1 MVSRQGGSPRD
12 SNVEVMDDYDEEQVM
27 ADRSYTVGDGS
38 PDKSA
43 KDMYNEEEY
52 LAEVGELNCYCV
64 PSRVYGFKDFFF
76 RTLAWFLLNKE
87 QILGG
92 FTVAITQIPEAVT
105 AAIIAGINPARALQA
120 TWIMNVL
127 TSVIGGRPGMM
138 SGSTAFIGVALMGL
152 VDNHGPDYIFYAVM
166 LGGFFQMLF
175 GLMGL
180 GALMRFVPYTV
191 IQGFSNAMAL
201 VIFAAQFRYGKVSTD
216 QSFRENYSYG
226 RDLVDIGHSWAHI
239 IDSESSWITGSSLLI
254 LGIHAAVAFIICL
267 VMPRFTR
274 IIPSSFVAIVFC
286 TFLEHVLIRLPSSYK
301 YESATIEDY
310 AFVQSPTLRPIW
322 TDVTI
327 NAPEFSFDTFKKI
340 YLYALAVFG
349 TGLAESLLTTQIVDE
364 LTEVKGM
371 KNRVS
376 FGQGFANVFVACFGG
391 MGGSGSIAQSI
402 VANHSDGITGLCT
415 FLAGAFILL
424 FIYAAY
430 DAVTL
435 VPLGCIGGIMSW
447 TAFKLI
453 DLESLLQAI
462 AALLPLRVRDK
473 INLDCKTPRADS
485 LVMVAVMAFT
495 ICIDLSIGLLAGVF
509 ISAFVYV
516 WDSSTRVIVEREV
529 SAEESASV
537 TYNVTGPLFFAT
549 AGGFSDIF
557 PLEEIQFDPDEIV
570 LLLENA
576 EVYDYSGMVALK
588 KVYDRFADLGKVV
601 ALSSLTPSSRRLMEK
616 SAYMWQGVNFLEVEE
631 VDQSVDMTASI
642 QK

>member
-1 MVSRQGGSPRD
+1 MNND
-12 SNVEVMDDYDEEQVM
+12 VEAADRYDEEHIM
-27 ADRSYTVGDGS
+27 ADRPYGSNDQGMQKDG
-38 PDKSA
+38 KE
-43 KDMYNEEEY
+43 MYNEEEY

-92 FTVAITQIPEAVT
+92 FTVAITQIPESVT
-105 AAIIAGINPARALQA
+105 AALIAGVNPAKALQS
-120 TWIMNVL
+120 TWLMNII
-127 TSVIGGRPGMM
+127 TSLIGGRPGMI
-138 SGSTAFIGVALMGL
+138 SGATPFIGVALMGL
-152 VDNHGPDYIFYAVM
+152 VDDTNSSDYIYYAIM
-166 LGGFFQMLF
+166 FGGFLQVVF

-201 VIFAAQFRYGKVSTD
+201 VIFAAQFRFGKVPLDS
-216 QSFRENYSYG
+216 SFHNEYSYS
-226 RDLVDIGHSWAHI
+226 RNLVDVGHSWSHI
-239 IDSESSWITGSSLLI
+239 IDAEKSWISGASLII
-254 LGIHAAVAFIICL
+254 LASHAAVAFLICL
-267 VMPRFTR
+267 LMPRFTR
-274 IIPSSFVAIVFC
+274 IIPSSFVAVLIC
-286 TFLEHVLIRLPSSYK
+286 TFIEHICIRLPSDYS
-301 YESATIEDY
+301 SATIENY
-310 AFVQSPTLRPIW
+310 VIVKTPTVKPIW
-322 TDVTI
+322 MDDTVSVPGF
-327 NAPEFSFDTFKKI
+327 NFDTFQKI
-340 YLYALAVFG
+340 YLYGLAVFG

-371 KNRVS
+371 KNRVA
-376 FGQGFANVFVACFGG
+376 FGQGVANIASACFGG

-402 VANHSDGITGLCT
+402 VANHSDGITALCS
-415 FLAGAFILL
+415 FLTGSFVLL
-424 FIYAAY
+424 FIYVAY
-430 DAVTL
+430 DAINL
-435 VPLGCIGGIMSW
+435 VPLGCIGGIMTW

-453 DLESLLQAI
+453 DLESILQAL
-462 AALLPLRVRDK
+462 AALLPLSIRDK
-473 INLDCKTPRADS
+473 LNLDCKTPRADS

-509 ISAFVYV
+509 IAAFVYV

-529 SAEESASV
+529 SAEESTSV

-549 AGGFSDIF
+549 SGGFSDIF

-570 LLLENA
+570 ILLENA

-601 ALSSLTPSSRRLMEK
+601 ALSSLSPTSRRLMEK